1 MLQFIFIIGLW
12 SILTGT
18 FYWLGKSSIAN
29 LSERKLIEI
38 ITSPIFNNT
47 FRRKHNHRILHW
59 SVVVLF
65 VIGSLAII
73 AGALPFTFIFKRLQI
88 WLFNTTNGIFIP
100 HNFILFYASSLGI
113 GIAII
118 VLILIFV
125 MKKAPPIPLEKWN
138 EFPSLETTLNRVKSI
153 RNFGFAL
160 SIILQIAFVYGMYD
174 YVIIEDDYVIR
185 NPPERLK
192 EKIIFYKEVE
202 KVNVTYKYGRERS
215 NRNDVE
221 QEVLNPKFW
230 IYTEND
236 SFNIWYPVSKISTG
250 IFQKTATKF
259 YENKIKIDINYPGIK
274 EQHKWKI
281 DYSKKKYNLVMGVYN
296 YVNRLIKGL
305 EKNYQ
310 YGETVEIDDMKIRL
324 DSAVFS
330 NRQNAL
336 EFVKEEPLLI
346 YFTVT
351 NETFDTNYFGIINTL
366 EVFDNQG
373 NEYPMNLI
381 LDNQVSAV
389 IPPKITVLFM
399 RGYDVPKDKKG
410 LKVKFTPSLFRE
422 KSAIFE
428 IKINPKISD

>member
-1 MLQFIFIIGLW
+1 
-12 SILTGT
+12 
-18 FYWLGKSSIAN
+18 
-29 LSERKLIEI
+29 
-38 ITSPIFNNT
+38 
-47 FRRKHNHRILHW
+47 
-59 SVVVLF
+59 
-65 VIGSLAII
+65 
-73 AGALPFTFIFKRLQI
+73 
-88 WLFNTTNGIFIP
+88 
-100 HNFILFYASSLGI
+100 
-113 GIAII
+113 
-118 VLILIFV
+118 
-125 MKKAPPIPLEKWN
+125 
-138 EFPSLETTLNRVKSI
+138 
-153 RNFGFAL
+153 
-160 SIILQIAFVYGMYD
+160 
-174 YVIIEDDYVIR
+174 
-185 NPPERLK
+185 
-192 EKIIFYKEVE
+192 
-202 KVNVTYKYGRERS
+202 
-215 NRNDVE
+215 
-221 QEVLNPKFW
+221 
-230 IYTEND
+230 
-236 SFNIWYPVSKISTG
+236 
-250 IFQKTATKF
+250 
-259 YENKIKIDINYPGIK
+259 
-274 EQHKWKI
+274 
-281 DYSKKKYNLVMGVYN
+281 MGVYN
-296 YVNRLIKGL
+296 YVDRLIKGL